1 MSQHASLTLER
12 WSAFSR
18 DQQVLMIANEMNR
31 AGKLLDPRDRGL
43 FRASCER
50 VLNLAD
56 LTIRVQPRP
65 AFRREMLR
73 WRDLAAELYVAES
86 PDPAAHAAALRALLR
101 FTPEASKQIAFL
113 A

>member
-1 MSQHASLTLER
+1 MSQHASLSPER
-12 WSAFSR
+12 WSSFSL
-18 DQQVLMIANEMNR
+18 DQQILMIANEMNR
-31 AGKLLDPRDRGL
+31 AGKLPDPRDRTL
-43 FRASCER
+43 FRASYER

-73 WRDLAAELYVAES
+73 RRDLAAELYVAES
-86 PDPAAHAAALRALLR
+86 PDPSAHAAALRLLLR
-101 FTPEASKQIAFL
+101 FTPEASRQLAFL